1 MPHPGRRT
9 AGCRMPE
16 IDGCRLPERWKN
28 ISSRTPSADC
38 ADLRAIDWIT
48 GHASTI
54 DVANLSLGD
63 FFDSK
68 EQTENCGVA
77 PKKVSAD
84 SIRAAICAS
93 VSAGVTYAVSA
104 GNDSID
110 IVHVKPASYDEVITA
125 SAMGDTDGQ
134 PGGLGPGLE
143 TRPCSLA
150 GNTLPD
156 DSFAYFF
163 SKFCADVDL
172 AAGVC
177 VLLALPR
184 RFVRTQQ
191 RHKFL
196 RTFRRGR
203 RGLIQGE
210 PSNTIAGPSACGT
223 VVGCRTRP
231 IPLGPMRSLKA
242 S

>member
-1 MPHPGRRT
+1 LCRPH
-9 AGCRMPE
+9 
-16 IDGCRLPERWKN
+16 
-28 ISSRTPSADC
+28 
-38 ADLRAIDWIT
+38 AIDWIT

-84 SIRAAICAS
+84 PIHAAICAS

-104 GNDSID
+104 GNDLID
-110 IVHVKPASYDEVITA
+110 TVHVKPASYDEVITA

-134 PGGLGPGLE
+134 PGGLGPGPE

-156 DSFAYFF
+156 DSFAYSF
-163 SKFCADVDL
+163 SNFGADVDP

-177 VLLALPR
+177 VSSLYPGGLYALSSGTSFSAPFVAGAAALYKANHPTSSPAHVHAALLSVA
-184 RFVRTQQ
+184 
-191 RHKFL
+191 
-196 RTFRRGR
+196 
-203 RGLIQGE
+203 E
-210 PSNTIAGPSACGT
+210 PGPYHFT
-223 VVGCRTRP
+223 
-231 IPLGPMRSLKA
+231 PMRSLKA